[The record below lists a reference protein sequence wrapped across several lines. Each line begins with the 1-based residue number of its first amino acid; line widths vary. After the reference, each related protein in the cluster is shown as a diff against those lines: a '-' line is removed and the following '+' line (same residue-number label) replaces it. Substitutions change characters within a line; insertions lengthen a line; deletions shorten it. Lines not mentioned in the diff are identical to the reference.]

1 MDGDMVVKIVEAVLI
16 VICFVLG
23 RYVVPR
29 IPNEFKEAV
38 KNKTDKAFNALRLA
52 ATWAEKFIVM
62 EARFSKCSGA
72 EKMEHVIAAVQKVL
86 AKYDITMTD
95 EEVKAIA
102 QECYENLIGN
112 FDFDNDNKED
122 AKTESVE
129 LTSGDDASSEDK

>member
-1 MDGDMVVKIVEAVLI
+1 MNADMVVKIVEAVLI

-29 IPNEFKEAV
+29 IPEEFKEAV
-38 KNKTDKAFNALRLA
+38 KNKTDKAFSALGLA
-52 ATWAEKFIVM
+52 VTWAEKFVIM

-72 EKMEHVIAAVQKVL
+72 EKMEHVIAAVQKIL

-112 FDFDNDNKED
+112 FDFDDDKKED
-122 AKTESVE
+122 AKLESVK
-129 LTSGDDASSEDK
+129 LTSGDDCSPEEK